1 MNLAQQLVHEVQHV
15 SPDTPPP
22 PTPQASQKLEASLP
36 FSLRS
41 EEANEGAPFERGITT
56 CLGGEESSW
65 AACLASTSDR
75 SLPGAFCESLDRRAL
90 VAVAP
95 LLVAPC

>member
-1 MNLAQQLVHEVQHV
+1 MYLQILPLH
-15 SPDTPPP
+15 PRL
-22 PTPQASQKLEASLP
+22 KLLKSLRLPYP

-41 EEANEGAPFERGITT
+41 EEANEDAPFERGITT
-56 CLGGEESSW
+56 CLGVEESSW
-65 AACLASTSDR
+65 AECLASTSDR

-95 LLVAPC
+95 LLMAPC